1 MRGTARGSGIIG
13 RFLFT
18 MAKPIYVLNGPNLNL
33 LGAREPEVYGRE
45 TLDDLRARC
54 ERKAAALEFSVEFRQ
69 SNHEGELVAWI
80 QEARTEAAGLIVNAG
95 AFTHTSIA
103 MLDALLACPIPSV
116 EVHLSNIFTRE
127 PFRHH
132 SYISKAVR
140 GVICGFGAI
149 GYELAIEALADTL
162 AAGKSK

>member
-1 MRGTARGSGIIG
+1 
-13 RFLFT
+13 

-45 TLDDLRARC
+45 TLEDLRARC
-54 ERKAAALEFSVEFRQ
+54 ERKAAALGFSLVFRQ

-80 QEARTEAAGLIVNAG
+80 QEARTDAAGLIVNAG

-103 MLDALLACPIPSV
+103 LLDALLACPVPSV

-127 PFRHH
+127 PFRQH
-132 SYISKAVR
+132 SYISKAVK
-140 GVICGFGAI
+140 GMICGFGPI
-149 GYELAIEALADTL
+149 GYELAIEALAAAL

>member
-1 MRGTARGSGIIG
+1 
-13 RFLFT
+13 

-54 ERKAAALEFSVEFRQ
+54 ERKAAALGFSLEFRQ

-80 QEARTEAAGLIVNAG
+80 QEARTKAAGLIVNAG

-103 MLDALLACPIPSV
+103 MLDALLACPVPAV

-127 PFRHH
+127 PFRAPFL
-132 SYISKAVR
+132 YLQGREGCDLRLR
-140 GVICGFGAI
+140 GDRLRAGDRGA
-149 GYELAIEALADTL
+149 GRRDRYGQVEVMAEGRGRHA
-162 AAGKSK
+162 